1 MYFSLTW
8 KATLTLCKLLH
19 VYWGLF
25 IDLCS
30 VSLVSLSNNVS
41 VPHWSTTLFF
51 MVWGGRWGRLVL
63 TSAEHKIL
71 VKVQHTEQCTNHR
84 NKAQRELSVNYI
96 QHSVYLVC
104 ISSTQIKKQN
114 ITSTEAPSDHYTPD
128 SNHYRGLMLTSNSVL
143 AVPILKIWVLL
154 HFYCDISQTRSSF
167 NFWSCHSACE
177 HTTGWDVSL
186 PLLFGQGYYPGSSN
200 DLVRRERLVL

>member
-1 MYFSLTW
+1 MYFPLTW

-84 NKAQRELSVNYI
+84 NKAQWEFRMW
-96 QHSVYLVC
+96 
-104 ISSTQIKKQN
+104 
-114 ITSTEAPSDHYTPD
+114 ITAQCVFSMHNQYSDQETEHYQYPEAPSDHYTPE
-128 SNHYRGLMLTSNSVL
+128 SNHYLGLTLTSNSIL
-143 AVPILKIWVLL
+143 AVPTLKIWVLL

-167 NFWSCHSACE
+167 NFWSCHTACE
-177 HTTGWDVSL
+177 HTTGWDISL
-186 PLLFGQGYYPGSSN
+186 PLLGQGYYPGSSN